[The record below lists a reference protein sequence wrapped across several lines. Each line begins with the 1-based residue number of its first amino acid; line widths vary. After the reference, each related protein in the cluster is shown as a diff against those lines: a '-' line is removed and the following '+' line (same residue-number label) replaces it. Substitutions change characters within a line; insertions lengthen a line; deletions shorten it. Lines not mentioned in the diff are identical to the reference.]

1 MNKAQ
6 KRTWQKILVSI
17 AGLLFM
23 AGAIAV
29 MKIKNLDFSDKS
41 DQSMIRILGL
51 INTIPLIL
59 MVIIDWG
66 WKKVFD
72 ERDKLIA
79 QKANYIGIIGTFIF
93 LAVASE
99 FLIVITKIGSIKTP
113 LITSLVYLACFVW
126 ILVSS
131 IAALMQYSSG
141 CKGEKS

>member
-1 MNKAQ
+1 MNRAQ
-6 KRTWQKILVSI
+6 KQNWLRILISVLVLVFMSGII
-17 AGLLFM
+17 A
-23 AGAIAV
+23 I
-29 MKIKNLDFSDKS
+29 MKIKNLDYSNKADHTA
-41 DQSMIRILGL
+41 IRILGL
-51 INTIPLIL
+51 ICTIPLIL

>member
-1 MNKAQ
+1 MNRAQ

-41 DQSMIRILGL
+41 DHSMIRILGL

-66 WKKVFD
+66 WKKIFD
-72 ERDKLIA
+72 ERDRFIA
-79 QKANYIGIIGTFIF
+79 HKANVIGIIAAFIF
-93 LAVASE
+93 LAGAAE
-99 FLIVITKIGSIKTP
+99 FLTVVTKLGSIKTP
-113 LITSLVYLACFVW
+113 MIMTLVYLTCFVW

-131 IAALMQYSSG
+131 IASLIQYRIG
-141 CKGEKS
+141 GMGE